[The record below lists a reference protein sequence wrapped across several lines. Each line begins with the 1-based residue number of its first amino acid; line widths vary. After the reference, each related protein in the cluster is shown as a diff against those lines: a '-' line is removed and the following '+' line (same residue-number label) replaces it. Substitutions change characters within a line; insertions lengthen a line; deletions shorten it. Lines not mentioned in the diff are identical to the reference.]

1 MVYIY
6 STRFFDVVTD
16 VSPAEFV
23 GHSSFSSSCCLA
35 LHLQLFSFWDF
46 SLGAFFFDIIKSNFS
61 IAFIG
66 CFLVDFWF
74 ILGNFSLS
82 RNIEQLLLWV
92 PPYICVCLWVC
103 VLLSLSLHNCTNWL
117 HFGGGA
123 RGGTNW
129 AQCGQAQAFPSFPCH
144 LMSFQMLPAPSLSLS
159 LSLPL
164 TAPAALSLCR
174 KGQWIVCV
182 ASGLMTANCA
192 AQLSHFAALQLAKYE
207 AHLPSIQ
214 ISRASYNV
222 YKVSLPICC
231 QLCVCSDASCCVH
244 LSAAVSECFA
254 CGPLPL
260 PPWPLFPFVD
270 GSTAVWCFFASLFFF
285 FFSLVARPTSNQI

>member
-6 STRFFDVVTD
+6 STYTIFWRRHWRFAWPSLLATPP
-16 VSPAEFV
+16 SPPPARLVALLFTF
-23 GHSSFSSSCCLA
+23 SSF
-35 LHLQLFSFWDF
+35 LFRIF
-46 SLGAFFFDIIKSNFS
+46 LLVIFFDIIKSNFS

-92 PPYICVCLWVC
+92 PPYVRVC
-103 VLLSLSLHNCTNWL
+103 VLLSLSLHYCTNWL

-159 LSLPL
+159 LSQSPSDC
-164 TAPAALSLCR
+164 PC
-174 KGQWIVCV
+174 
-182 ASGLMTANCA
+182 CA
-192 AQLSHFAALQLAKYE
+192 
-207 AHLPSIQ
+207 
-214 ISRASYNV
+214 
-222 YKVSLPICC
+222 VSLPERSMNCVC
-231 QLCVCSDASCCVH
+231 RLWSNDRQLCRTVEPFCSPRA
-244 LSAAVSECFA
+244 
-254 CGPLPL
+254 GQI
-260 PPWPLFPFVD
+260 W
-270 GSTAVWCFFASLFFF
+270 G
-285 FFSLVARPTSNQI
+285 TSSI

>member
-6 STRFFDVVTD
+6 STYTIFWRRHWRFAWPSLLATPP
-16 VSPAEFV
+16 SPRLVALLFTF
-23 GHSSFSSSCCLA
+23 SSFL
-35 LHLQLFSFWDF
+35 FWDF
-46 SLGAFFFDIIKSNFS
+46 LIGFFFDIIKSNFS

-92 PPYICVCLWVC
+92 PPYVCVCVSMC

-164 TAPAALSLCR
+164 TAP
-174 KGQWIVCV
+174 G
-182 ASGLMTANCA
+182 CA
-192 AQLSHFAALQLAKYE
+192 
-207 AHLPSIQ
+207 
-214 ISRASYNV
+214 
-222 YKVSLPICC
+222 VSLPERSMNCVC
-231 QLCVCSDASCCVH
+231 RLWSNDRQLCRTVEPFCS
-244 LSAAVSECFA
+244 
-254 CGPLPL
+254 P
-260 PPWPLFPFVD
+260 
-270 GSTAVWCFFASLFFF
+270 TAGQIWG
-285 FFSLVARPTSNQI
+285 TSSIYPNK